1 MNFLVQKKGA
11 LFVFI
16 FQKGHLAFSESVL
29 VQIPTVPE
37 KTVSRSFVFR
47 LKLRSEKP
55 RKRPIGC
62 AFTRIRSKLT
72 IIDGGG
78 GESRTPVRKRF
89 GAGVSECSLSFRIP
103 LTQRRQTG
111 YALRYPLIQ
120 HRTQGTVRWRSP
132 LIDARSGAVV
142 LSGRTAAFSY
152 AASATLLSLAFN
164 FKFGVMKESR
174 LLLAAHASTSPSKPL
189 RPHRE
194 QHQCCLSARSM
205 VRWAAFFAASAR
217 LS

>member
-1 MNFLVQKKGA
+1 MTN
-11 LFVFI
+11 
-16 FQKGHLAFSESVL
+16 QKGRFVLSGERMGSSPISSPKSGLPIFCFSAETRV
-29 VQIPTVPE
+29 
-37 KTVSRSFVFR
+37 R
-47 LKLRSEKP
+47 KP

-111 YALRYPLIQ
+111 YALRYPLIH

>member
-1 MNFLVQKKGA
+1 MCGGNRRFPTARRAKRQRADHPAAADG
-11 LFVFI
+11 
-16 FQKGHLAFSESVL
+16 FQRKPLSAKRKSTLPGAFS
-29 VQIPTVPE
+29 
-37 KTVSRSFVFR
+37 F
-47 LKLRSEKP
+47 
-55 RKRPIGC
+55 
-62 AFTRIRSKLT
+62 
-72 IIDGGG
+72 GGG

-111 YALRYPLIQ
+111 YALRYPLIH

>member
-1 MNFLVQKKGA
+1 MIYMKAPFLKECPIKKGA
-11 LFVFI
+11 FCFW
-16 FQKGHLAFSESVL
+16 GSVW
-29 VQIPTVPE
+29 VRVPSVPE
-37 KTVSRSFVFR
+37 KAVCRSFVFQ
-47 LKLRSEKP
+47 LKSGPEKP

-111 YALRYPLIQ
+111 YALRYPLIH

-189 RPHRE
+189 RPHKK